1 MGHRLGMTVVAV
13 GVETIAELS
22 AVRESGC
29 FEVQGYD
36 FSKPMAARLIPKWV
50 NQRAVFATSLAVP

>member
-29 FEVQGYD
+29 DEVQGYYI
-36 FSKPMAARLIPKWV
+36 SKPVAARLIPKWV
-50 NQRAVFATSLAVP
+50 NQRAVFATRLAAP